1 MNHGKNSA
9 TKCVTCENII
19 KYNVP
24 ILKINNPSIFIKLN
38 NSDILINK
46 NISCIKCINTKAY
59 VDLHSAVNE
68 IYELLARF
76 KKTSF
81 TKMFADSNIIID
93 STDCVKLCNSIKIY
107 FSHNKPTQ
115 QHVNNQL
122 SKQLNSQISQQLNK
136 LSSEYY
142 TLSIDSLNICMHS
155 KHKSGMLYMY
165 VKRNDLKK
173 YKTTATITSKKTL
186 RTDNLVDQLKNYKL
200 FSNNYNKNALCA
212 SYINN
217 GSPPVDE
224 IITQL
229 REKQQS
235 ENDRLCELLETLQ
248 SYNLRY
254 EDNVPAYK
262 KYISKGGDIL
272 DIIESGELE
281 KELILTTD
289 YLSIHDHADSDTAKE
304 LAITS
309 SRSVSDR
316 ANRYINNKV
325 SIIFD

>member
-81 TKMFADSNIIID
+81 TNMFADSNIIID
-93 STDCVKLCNSIKIY
+93 STDCVKLFNSIKIY
-107 FSHNKPTQ
+107 FSHNKPIQ
-115 QHVNNQL
+115 QYA
-122 SKQLNSQISQQLNK
+122 NSQISQQLNK
-136 LSSEYY
+136 LSPDYY
-142 TLSIDSLNICMHS
+142 TLSINSLNICMNS
-155 KHKSGMLYMY
+155 KHKNGMLYMY
-165 VKRNDLKK
+165 VKRNELKK
-173 YKTTATITSKKTL
+173 YKTTVTVTSKKTL
-186 RTDNLVDQLKNYKL
+186 RADNLANQLKNYKL

-262 KYISKGGDIL
+262 KYINKGGDIHE
-272 DIIESGELE
+272 IIESGELE

-309 SRSVSDR
+309 SRSMVSDR

-325 SIIFD
+325 SITFD